1 MAELHAYTMKKYRS
15 IAHFHTYQCS
25 RLLGVELTCNDVSM
39 LFISVYMPYQCKDN
53 FELFMEYI
61 GKISALIEESP
72 TSNIAIVGDF
82 NAAIDTQFDVELQE
96 LCNNLSLVISD
107 CNYYGRNSGMFTH
120 VSDAHGTTSWLDH
133 VLCSQ
138 DMQTKLHS
146 IAILD
151 MLPSSDHVP
160 LSFVFD
166 FNSSPTFNDTFTCPS
181 NKTNFNWAIATDKDL
196 TDYKY
201 LTRIYCKDI
210 HVDDVVK
217 CSDVNCKSHDHLKQ
231 IDDLYS
237 QLCSVLKH
245 ASNDSIPASKMYTHH
260 DYIVP
265 GFNEFA
271 KQLHSEARADYLLW
285 KASGKPRAGLLYL
298 SMCQSRIRFKRTLRE
313 CRQNEETIR
322 ANAHANSLMKKDMTS
337 FWKGIKKDNNTKIP
351 LAPMVDNCI
360 GDKEICD
367 MWQTHYKQLLNSV
380 VTSSSKKIVQSELHS
395 IADSS
400 VIFCPVDIFN
410 ALKNAKTGKACGV
423 DGLAAEHFIYADA
436 IIHIHLSLL
445 FNSYISHGYLP
456 RDFMKTAIV
465 PIIKNKAGN
474 SSDKANY
481 RPIALVT
488 ACSKIFE
495 SCLLIMLEKY
505 LHTHDQQFG
514 FKSQHATDMC
524 IFTVKSVIKYYTKQ
538 NSTAFTCFLDAAKAF
553 DRVSHWT
560 LFSKMIKRNV
570 PLVIV
575 RIIAFWYQTQT
586 MCVKWG
592 KVDSEYFNVSNGVR
606 QGGILS
612 PKLFAIYVDDLSHE
626 LTLCKSGC
634 YIDDQCMNHV
644 MYADDICLMAPSA
657 IGLQKM
663 LDVCFDF
670 SLRNDIMFN
679 PVKSVCVTFKPKN
692 SKLSC
697 PSVRLDSNTL
707 AYISQTKYLGFMFN
721 TNAQDDEDMLRQMRT
736 LYIRSNKLLRTF
748 HYCSTDVKLELF
760 KSYCTSF
767 YCCYLWTAYKKS
779 TFDRLRVAFN
789 NAYRRVLGQPWR
801 CSASAMY
808 ANFGI
813 NNFEATIRKS
823 TFGFIQRLA
832 KSTNSL
838 IVTIEKSWSVR
849 IDIWNFWEKTLYI
862 ATAT

>member
-1 MAELHAYTMKKYRS
+1 MTAQLFYVKYMK
-15 IAHFHTYQCS
+15 
-25 RLLGVELTCNDVSM
+25 
-39 LFISVYMPYQCKDN
+39 
-53 FELFMEYI
+53 
-61 GKISALIEESP
+61 
-72 TSNIAIVGDF
+72 TSFAN
-82 NAAIDTQFDVELQE
+82 
-96 LCNNLSLVISD
+96 
-107 CNYYGRNSGMFTH
+107 
-120 VSDAHGTTSWLDH
+120 
-133 VLCSQ
+133 
-138 DMQTKLHS
+138 
-146 IAILD
+146 
-151 MLPSSDHVP
+151 VP
-160 LSFVFD
+160 L
-166 FNSSPTFNDTFTCPS
+166 NKSPGLPV
-181 NKTNFNWAIATDKDL
+181 
-196 TDYKY
+196 Y
-201 LTRIYCKDI
+201 
-210 HVDDVVK
+210 
-217 CSDVNCKSHDHLKQ
+217 
-231 IDDLYS
+231 
-237 QLCSVLKH
+237 
-245 ASNDSIPASKMYTHH
+245 
-260 DYIVP
+260 
-265 GFNEFA
+265 
-271 KQLHSEARADYLLW
+271 
-285 KASGKPRAGLLYL
+285 KPRAGLLYL

-410 ALKNAKTGKACGV
+410 ALKNAKAGKAFGV

-445 FNSYISHGYLP
+445 FNSFISHGYLP

-606 QGGILS
+606 
-612 PKLFAIYVDDLSHE
+612 
-626 LTLCKSGC
+626 
-634 YIDDQCMNHV
+634 
-644 MYADDICLMAPSA
+644 
-657 IGLQKM
+657 
-663 LDVCFDF
+663 
-670 SLRNDIMFN
+670 
-679 PVKSVCVTFKPKN
+679 
-692 SKLSC
+692 
-697 PSVRLDSNTL
+697 
-707 AYISQTKYLGFMFN
+707 
-721 TNAQDDEDMLRQMRT
+721 
-736 LYIRSNKLLRTF
+736 
-748 HYCSTDVKLELF
+748 
-760 KSYCTSF
+760 
-767 YCCYLWTAYKKS
+767 
-779 TFDRLRVAFN
+779 
-789 NAYRRVLGQPWR
+789 
-801 CSASAMY
+801 
-808 ANFGI
+808 
-813 NNFEATIRKS
+813 
-823 TFGFIQRLA
+823 
-832 KSTNSL
+832 
-838 IVTIEKSWSVR
+838 
-849 IDIWNFWEKTLYI
+849 
-862 ATAT
+862 